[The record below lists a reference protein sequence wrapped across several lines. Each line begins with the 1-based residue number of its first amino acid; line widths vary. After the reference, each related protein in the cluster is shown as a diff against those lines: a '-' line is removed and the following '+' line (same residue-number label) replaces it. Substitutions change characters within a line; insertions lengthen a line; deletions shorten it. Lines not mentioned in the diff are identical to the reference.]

1 MSSAATEHRICPE
14 CQAEVVVCEHLRA
27 IPKED
32 AVDSDQAVIKEYL
45 AVAAEHAERGNAYGR
60 GLFVGKAL
68 VHAEQNAIDPDWLV
82 KEFKRAGLEDDAPLV
97 SLPKM
102 PVGRG

>member
-1 MSSAATEHRICPE
+1 MVGCLFLLIG
-14 CQAEVVVCEHLRA
+14 AE
-27 IPKED
+27 ED
-32 AVDSDQAVIKEYL
+32 AANATDAQNIKIGMLADS
-45 AVAAEHAERGNAYGR
+45 
-60 GLFVGKAL
+60 L